1 MVDRNIIWHFRFRH
15 RGGTESRGHLFVE
28 FGQKTVTQIPPFEI
42 SVTVH
47 FIKRE
52 CLVHCHRN
60 SVMSL
65 FSNRQMSILARASAS
80 VSAKNSG

>member
-52 CLVHCHRN
+52 CLGALSPQIR
-60 SVMSL
+60 L
-65 FSNRQMSILARASAS
+65 EDIYA
-80 VSAKNSG
+80 